1 MDSCRSGAVGEM
13 MTACELLKRSWVV
26 SFPQTSAPF
35 DLVATDAKGRSVL
48 IQIKASDTPRN
59 ESPNRTPRYCWNTSR
74 RKGEYAQTDFDFW
87 ILLAMSHLCWVLSR
101 TMLSYRRYQVG
112 CHPTQGACL
121 KNGATALNC
130 LKKCDQTCDAF
141 SNLLIS

>member
-87 ILLAMSHLCWVLSR
+87 ILLAMSHLCWFVIPHDVELPKVSSWMPSDTGCVLEKWR
-101 TMLSYRRYQVG
+101 NR
-112 CHPTQGACL
+112 
-121 KNGATALNC
+121 
-130 LKKCDQTCDAF
+130 F
-141 SNLLIS
+141 ELLEKV